1 MKHSQLKQLIKEEIK
16 NILQES
22 INMNDVYFI
31 LKTYKFNPRIID
43 GNRITGIKAIDFG
56 TYDEK
61 TGGDAGMLR
70 IDSKGAIYGQDNW
83 GMDIENAD
91 EILDAI
97 DQYRKDQY
105 SLENPLNEA
114 EGKDL
119 YYTAGE
125 MISQVGLFTQN
136 KAAELEA
143 DDSGNLYRF
152 FNTPEEKT
160 ELIKISEEYKNYLA
174 KVKATMEALINDPMY
189 RVAVGDI
196 GGKYRDR
203 GPGETLEKAYMRSKN
218 I

>member
-43 GNRITGIKAIDFG
+43 GNKITGIKAIDFG

-61 TGGDAGMLR
+61 TGEDAGMLR

-97 DQYRKDQY
+97 DQYRKNQKD
-105 SLENPLNEA
+105 LENL
-114 EGKDL
+114 K
-119 YYTAGE
+119 
-125 MISQVGLFTQN
+125 M
-136 KAAELEA
+136 K
-143 DDSGNLYRF
+143 
-152 FNTPEEKT
+152 
-160 ELIKISEEYKNYLA
+160 
-174 KVKATMEALINDPMY
+174 
-189 RVAVGDI
+189 
-196 GGKYRDR
+196 
-203 GPGETLEKAYMRSKN
+203 
-218 I
+218 